1 MISSNGMD
9 AGCDGGSAVSDD
21 YEAPFVFQGK
31 ISRLVIELPDRS
43 KKDEAEAAAVKAKV
57 EMSRQ

>member
-21 YEAPFVFQGK
+21 YQSPFTFQGK
-31 ISRLVIELPDRS
+31 ITRLVIEMPDRS
-43 KKDEAEAAAVKAKV
+43 KKDEAEAMAVKAKV
-57 EMSRQ
+57 EMARQ